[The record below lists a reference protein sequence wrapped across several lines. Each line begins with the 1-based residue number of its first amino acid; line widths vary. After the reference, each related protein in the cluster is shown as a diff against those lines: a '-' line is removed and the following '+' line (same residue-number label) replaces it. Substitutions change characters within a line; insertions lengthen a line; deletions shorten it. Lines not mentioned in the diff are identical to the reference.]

1 MTIVERIAAWITAA
15 RPARVNVLVVES
27 TGVTWRAPDQ
37 ISREQLQAAAARRLA
52 G

>member
-1 MTIVERIAAWITAA
+1 MAIVQRLVILLDA
-15 RPARVNVLVVES
+15 RRARVNVLVVES